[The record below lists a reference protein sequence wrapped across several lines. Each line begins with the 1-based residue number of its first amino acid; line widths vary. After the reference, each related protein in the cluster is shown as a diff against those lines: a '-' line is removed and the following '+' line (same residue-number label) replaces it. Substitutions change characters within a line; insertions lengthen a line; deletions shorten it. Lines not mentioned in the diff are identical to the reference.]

1 MKAMT
6 RLVRYT
12 LLVLAGF
19 SAVSAL
25 GGGMAILVTGGVG
38 MGMPLS
44 MLDGSPFSTF
54 TMPALVL
61 FVVVGGTQ
69 VAAFVALLRH
79 HATAL
84 AWSAVA
90 GFGLTIWIVVET
102 VIIRGFSALQ
112 AIYLVC
118 GIAELALVMALLG
131 IVPWIP
137 RLTNE
142 APPKRDFVVSET

>member
-1 MKAMT
+1 MT
-6 RLVRYT
+6 QIARWT

-19 SAVSAL
+19 SALSAL
-25 GGGMAILVTGGVG
+25 GGGAAILATGGVG

-44 MLDGSPFSTF
+44 LLSGSPFSTF
-54 TMPALVL
+54 TVPAMVL

-69 VAAFVALLRH
+69 LGAFVALLRYH
-79 HATAL
+79 ETAL

-112 AIYLVC
+112 AVYLVC

-131 IVPWIP
+131 VVPFISP
-137 RLTNE
+137 LTNE
-142 APPKRDFVVSET
+142 APPKRGQFAHPAAQ